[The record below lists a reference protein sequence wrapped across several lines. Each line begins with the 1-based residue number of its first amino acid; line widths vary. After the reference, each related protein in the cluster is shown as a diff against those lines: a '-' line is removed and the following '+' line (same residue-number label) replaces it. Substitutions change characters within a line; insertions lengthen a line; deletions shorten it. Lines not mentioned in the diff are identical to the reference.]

1 MCSKVYRQNS
11 FLTVFNL
18 KYEEG
23 RDTVVGCSMAAER
36 AKRMSIKKK
45 LLDLIPTC
53 GRYKIEEGAVVEQPR
68 ARFPYSGFLR
78 GTSPCSTG
86 TLVTLKTTGRSE
98 SGQL

>member
-1 MCSKVYRQNS
+1 M
-11 FLTVFNL
+11 FNL
-18 KYEEG
+18 KYEDC

-36 AKRMSIKKK
+36 AKRMGLKKR
-45 LLDLIPTC
+45 LLDLIPTY
-53 GRYKIEEGAVVEQPR
+53 GRYKIEEGAAVGQLR
-68 ARFPYSGFLR
+68 ARSPYSGFLS

>member
-1 MCSKVYRQNS
+1 MF
-11 FLTVFNL
+11 FLE
-18 KYEEG
+18 YEEG

-36 AKRMSIKKK
+36 AMRMDLKKR
-45 LLDLIPTC
+45 LLDMIPTC
-53 GRYKIEEGAVVEQPR
+53 GRYKIEEGAVVGQPR
-68 ARFPYSGFLR
+68 ARFPYSGFLS